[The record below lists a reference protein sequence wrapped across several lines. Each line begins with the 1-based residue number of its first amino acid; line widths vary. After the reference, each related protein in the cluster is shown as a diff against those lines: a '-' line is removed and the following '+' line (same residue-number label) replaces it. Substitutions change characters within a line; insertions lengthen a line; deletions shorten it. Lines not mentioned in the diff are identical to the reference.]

1 MFKDFELAAIIT
13 KDSQKELQKELR
25 YIPLSQDLQDTIKEE
40 LEFQY
45 NSFFNKVER
54 VINFDPGY
62 ELSKH
67 ELFCLHEHE
76 LPYWLANEN
85 SASISDFDP
94 IQNNERQMS
103 LIKGIAAFIQN
114 ETGEE
119 FILFQRFM
127 PAQVIRPKLSFIWDL
142 STFRKINNLGFMLG
156 KYLSAVYQSGERKL
170 LFNNF
175 YNANLLLS
183 LPKYFKEA
191 SSEKIREILS
201 HELFKPEDI
210 EISSVNSNQW
220 FRIRFALLE
229 RSGILNRFT
238 ALEFQACSEEC
249 NVHIQ
254 LSDDKKKIVFPS
266 NKTEAMELLQFLN
279 QERFRGPITNELFET
294 NSKKK
299 VAP

>member
-1 MFKDFELAAIIT
+1 MFKECELAAIIT
-13 KDSQKELQKELR
+13 KDTQKELR
-25 YIPLSQDLQDTIKEE
+25 YIPLSRNLQNTIKDE
-40 LEFQY
+40 LECQY
-45 NSFFNKVER
+45 NSFFNMVEQI
-54 VINFDPGY
+54 INFDPGY
-62 ELSKH
+62 ELSQH
-67 ELFCLHEHE
+67 ELFCLHEYE
-76 LPYWLANEN
+76 LSHRLGHEN

-103 LIKGIAAFIQN
+103 LIKGIAAFVKN
-114 ETGEE
+114 EMDEDL
-119 FILFQRFM
+119 ILFQRFM

-142 STFRKINNLGFMLG
+142 GTLRKIDDPGFMLG
-156 KYLSAVYQSGERKL
+156 KYLSAVYKSGERKL

-183 LPKYFKEA
+183 LPKDFKEA

-201 HELFKPEDI
+201 HKLFEPEDI
-210 EISSVNSNQW
+210 ELFSTNSNQW

-229 RSGILNRFT
+229 HSGILNKFT

-249 NVHIQ
+249 NIHIQ

-266 NKTEAMELLQFLN
+266 NEVEARELLQFLN

-299 VAP
+299 VDT